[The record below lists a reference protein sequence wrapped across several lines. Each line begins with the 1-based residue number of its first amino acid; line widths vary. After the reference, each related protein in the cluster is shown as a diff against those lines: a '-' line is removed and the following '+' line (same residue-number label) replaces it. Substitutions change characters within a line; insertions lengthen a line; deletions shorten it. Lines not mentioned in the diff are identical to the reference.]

1 MKNIKKLLYLF
12 IFLLISMYY
21 TNKSIDIL
29 KNVDPIMKQIKKNT
43 DKYKVDP
50 IDAVIDDKY
59 ISSGVYGKEV
69 DYKESYSKMK
79 QYGKYNE
86 ALTVLKETQPTISI
100 EKTYDK
106 YLVKGNPNNRSISLI
121 FKLTNDEDI
130 SGLLSVLEKDDVQV
144 TFFIDGTLL
153 EKNINLIRKL
163 SNHEVEILSYN
174 NELNEDL
181 ILTSVYYLETIT
193 NRKPMFCYTET
204 INDKLLNSCA
214 KNKLH
219 TIKVNNIIDKDLSKN
234 IKKNLEPGITI
245 TVDNYT
251 DKELIYSLKYI
262 KSKGYSFVT
271 IKELFSEK

>member
-1 MKNIKKLLYLF
+1 MKYIKKYIYLF
-12 IFLLISMYY
+12 IIMLISMYY

-29 KNVDPIMKQIKKNT
+29 KNIDPIMKQIKNT
-43 DKYKVDP
+43 TEKYSVDP

-59 ISSGVYGKEV
+59 ISSGVYGKEI

-86 ALTVLKETQPTISI
+86 ALTVLKETKPTISI

-121 FKLTNDEDI
+121 FKLNKEKDI
-130 SGLLSVLEKDDVQV
+130 TELLSILEKEDVQV

-153 EKNINLIRKL
+153 EKNINMIRKL
-163 SNHEVEILSYN
+163 SNHEVEIMSYN
-174 NELNEDL
+174 NELNENL
-181 ILTSVYYLETIT
+181 LMTSISYLENIT
-193 NRKPMFCYTET
+193 NRKPKFCYTET

-219 TIKVNNIIDKDLSKN
+219 TIKSNIIIDKDLSKN
-234 IKKNLEPGITI
+234 IKKDLSSGITI
-245 TVDNYT
+245 AINNYNNV
-251 DKELIYSLKYI
+251 ELIYSIRYL
-262 KSKGYSFVT
+262 KSKGYNLVT
-271 IKELFSEK
+271 VSDLYNEN